1 MPRRSRT
8 RARTAISDEQKTEFG
23 EGKIESEIR
32 ATKSEAI
39 GSANSST
46 VRLGKTQKSE
56 RVKELTPIEKSN
68 GERKQKP
75 KEPKIR
81 AGLLSDINRALLKNK
96 EIKDNKENVPP
107 AKQTGGRISILV

>member
-1 MPRRSRT
+1 MPRRSRN
-8 RARTAISDEQKTEFG
+8 RARAANVDEPKTEFG
-23 EGKIESEIR
+23 EGKIESEMR
-32 ATKSEAI
+32 ATKSEAV
-39 GSANSST
+39 SST
-46 VRLGKTQKSE
+46 NTVKLGKTQKIE
-56 RVKELTPIEKSN
+56 RVKELSPIEKAN

-96 EIKDNKENVPP
+96 ENKPP

>member
-1 MPRRSRT
+1 MPRRSRN
-8 RARTAISDEQKTEFG
+8 RARTAIVDEPKTEFG
-23 EGKIESEIR
+23 EGRIESEMRVAR
-32 ATKSEAI
+32 AEAI
-39 GSANSST
+39 GSTNT
-46 VRLGKTQKSE
+46 VKLSKTQKSE

-81 AGLLSDINRALLKNK
+81 SGLLSDINRALLKNS
-96 EIKDNKENVPP
+96 KENVPP